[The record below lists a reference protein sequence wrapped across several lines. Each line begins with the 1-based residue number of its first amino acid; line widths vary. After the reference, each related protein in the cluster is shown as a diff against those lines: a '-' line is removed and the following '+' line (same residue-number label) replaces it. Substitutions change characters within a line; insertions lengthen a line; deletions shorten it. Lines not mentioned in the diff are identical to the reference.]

1 MTASAWIKRPRPRP
15 EARARVFCVP
25 HAGAGPSSY
34 AHWVSELPEDVELCL
49 VHLPGREARLTELPL
64 DDITA
69 IAQRVGRAC
78 ADLLDLPF
86 VLLGHSMGAL
96 VAYETARRL
105 TVAPRRLFVSACPPA
120 HRLVEEPPVAH
131 LPDDEFLAEV
141 RRAYQGIPDE
151 VWSDRALMR
160 MMLPALR
167 ADFAAYETYEW
178 VRRDPLTCP
187 VTALGGSTDALVP
200 TASLAGWA
208 ELTEAPCEVEVFD
221 GGHFYLTEARH
232 EVQRMVTAALR
243 TDVARPET
251 HPETAGA
258 GRTRGAGA

>member
-1 MTASAWIKRPRPRP
+1 MTASEWIRRPRPRP
-15 EARARVFCVP
+15 GARARVFCVP
-25 HAGAGPSSY
+25 HAGAGPSY
-34 AHWVSELPEDVELCL
+34 FAHWVSELPEDVELCL
-49 VHLPGREARLTELPL
+49 VHLPGRESRLADLPL

-105 TVAPRRLFVSACPPA
+105 AVPPRRLFVSACPPA

-151 VWSDRALMR
+151 VWNDSALMR
-160 MMLPALR
+160 MMLPAMR

-178 VRRDPLTCP
+178 VRRTPLGCP
-187 VTALGGSTDALVP
+187 VTVLGGSADTLVP
-200 TASLAGWA
+200 TGSLAGWA
-208 ELTEAPCEVEVFD
+208 ELTEGDCEVEVFD
-221 GGHFYLTEARH
+221 GGHFYLTEHRH
-232 EVQRMVTAALR
+232 EVQRMVTAALG
-243 TDVARPET
+243 TDAAPDPAVAGTGPNRE
-251 HPETAGA
+251 AGA
-258 GRTRGAGA
+258 